1 VTLHPTALI
10 EDDVVI
16 GERTAVWCHVHLRA
30 GARIGAD
37 CIIGEK
43 TYLAG
48 GVVVGD
54 RVKINA
60 MAYVCEGVTLGD
72 GVMVSA
78 GVIFTNDRYPRAA
91 TNDLA
96 RLRPSEAG
104 DDTLPTQVHRG
115 ATIGAGAVVGPGLEI
130 GEFAMVG
137 MGSVVTRSVPAHA
150 LVVGNPARIQ
160 AWVCRCGT
168 PLFRHAIGAAPT
180 PGTRVCPQ
188 CGWSAGFDGSDLSVT
203 APT

>member
-1 VTLHPTALI
+1 MMHPTALI

-16 GERTAVWCHVHLRA
+16 GDRTALWSHVHVRA

-60 MAYVCEGVTLGD
+60 MAYLCEGVVLGD

-91 TNDLA
+91 TNDLSA
-96 RLRPSEAG
+96 LRPSEAT
-104 DDTLPTQVHRG
+104 DDTLATHVHRG
-115 ATIGAGAVVGPGLEI
+115 ATIGARAVVGPGIEI
-130 GEFAMVG
+130 GEFAMIG

-150 LVVGNPARIQ
+150 LVVGNPARVQ

-168 PLFRHAIGAAPT
+168 PLYRHAIGAPPA
-180 PGTRVCPQ
+180 PGTTVCPR
-188 CGWSAGFDGSDLSVT
+188 CGWSAVFDGSNLTVT
-203 APT
+203 APA